1 MLRRKYNRKK
11 IGFLFLGL
19 FLLLAIFLSIK
30 LASFYNNIYTKKN
43 GSGIIK
49 KPYVEK
55 TAYNILI
62 MGYGG
67 AGHQGAYLTDTM
79 MVAHIDTKK
88 RDSTLI
94 SIPRDIW
101 VRVPTSS
108 GSKFHSKIN
117 AVYQMGLFPNNYPDI
132 PAKYEGEQG
141 AGELVKEVVKTVTG
155 LEIDNYVAI
164 DFAGFEKGVDLL
176 GGVDISVAR
185 TFDDFEY
192 PIAGYEDDLCGKQES
207 DLPELE
213 KIATESPEIAFP
225 CRYEH
230 LHFDAGLQ
238 HMDGVT
244 ALKFVRSRHS
254 NEDGGDLARA
264 SRQQLFLDSVK
275 SQVISLGFIPKAIPL
290 LDELGDH
297 IKTDVDPILA
307 NKLILSAEVGEDY
320 TMSQFVLD
328 DKAYITATTS
338 SNGQFILIPTLGED
352 KWSAVHKAIAGGEGG
367 I

>member
-1 MLRRKYNRKK
+1 MLRRKYSRKK
-11 IGFLFLGL
+11 TWLILLGL
-19 FLLLAIFLSIK
+19 FLALAVYLCIK
-30 LASFYNNIYTKKN
+30 FAGFYNNIYTKK
-43 GSGIIK
+43 SSPGIVK

-67 AGHQGAYLTDTM
+67 YGHQGAYLTDTM

-88 RDSTLI
+88 RSSTLI

-101 VRVPTSS
+101 VRVPTTS
-108 GSKFHSKIN
+108 GDIFHSKIN
-117 AVYQMGLFPNNYPDI
+117 AVYQMGLFPKNYPDI

-164 DFAGFEKGVDLL
+164 DFAGFEKGVDTI
-176 GGVDISVAR
+176 GGVDIMVAR
-185 TFDDFEY
+185 TFDDVEY
-192 PIAGYEDDLCGKQES
+192 PIAGHEDDLCGKQES

-213 KIATESPEIAFP
+213 KIATESPELAFP

-230 LHFDAGLQ
+230 LHFDAGIQ

-254 NEDGGDLARA
+254 NEDGGDFARA

-275 SQVISLGFIPKAIPL
+275 NQVISLGFIPKAIPL

-297 IKTDVDPILA
+297 IKTDVDPVLA
-307 NKLILSAEVGEDY
+307 NKLVLSTEVGEDY
-320 TMSQFVLD
+320 TLSQFVLD
-328 DKAYITATTS
+328 DEAYIRS
-338 SNGQFILIPTLGED
+338 SISANGQFILIPTRGED
-352 KWSAVHKAIAGGEGG
+352 KWESVRLSIRAKLE
-367 I
+367 